1 MEASDRIFKLIKE
14 HQTTPAAIS
23 RLLHISKSNFTTW
36 KNRPTSNIGG
46 DIITKLAAYFNVS
59 CDYLLLGKE
68 SDLLKNSQRAVSKL
82 AKYDSLIDAYQKADK
97 KSRNLARAALDLPP
111 EK

>member
-14 HQTTPAAIS
+14 HHTTPAAVS

-36 KNRPTSNIGG
+36 KNHPTSNIGG
-46 DIITKLAAYFNVS
+46 DILIKLADYLGVS
-59 CDYLLLGKE
+59 CDYLLLGTEDPE
-68 SDLLKNSQRAVSKL
+68 SNFNREAMKLLPYRE
-82 AKYDSLIDAYQKADK
+82 LIGAYQKADK